1 MPEMSAFPIT
11 LSYNCYIIVQLDD
24 RLVFID
30 KHAAHERII
39 FDSLCDKM
47 KKKNKHSQV
56 LMFPI
61 KVELTENELDAV
73 GEYGDR
79 IRSVGFEF
87 STVRNGVELTAIPE
101 EISREASS
109 DMIVSLASSLADGI
123 GTVDSVGAEY
133 FDARLYQASCKAAI
147 KGGRVYSKENL
158 RWICDRVLKVPAEG
172 ESAIK
177 TCPHGR
183 PVAFELK
190 EIR

>member
-1 MPEMSAFPIT
+1 
-11 LSYNCYIIVQLDD
+11 
-24 RLVFID
+24 
-30 KHAAHERII
+30 
-39 FDSLCDKM
+39 
-47 KKKNKHSQV
+47 
-56 LMFPI
+56 MFPI

-87 STVRNGVELTAIPE
+87 NTVRNGVELTAIPE

-190 EIR
+190 RNSIERQFQRLL